1 MEINVKEKMKLVE
14 IWLTHEDQENQ
25 QTLETLDTL
34 MQEYKKNKYKTVIFY
49 SGNKDLL
56 ACTEGLLK
64 NNI

>member
-25 QTLETLDTL
+25 QTLEMVHTLI
-34 MQEYKKNKYKTVIFY
+34 QKYKKSKYKTAIFY

-56 ACTEGLLK
+56 ACTEGLLR